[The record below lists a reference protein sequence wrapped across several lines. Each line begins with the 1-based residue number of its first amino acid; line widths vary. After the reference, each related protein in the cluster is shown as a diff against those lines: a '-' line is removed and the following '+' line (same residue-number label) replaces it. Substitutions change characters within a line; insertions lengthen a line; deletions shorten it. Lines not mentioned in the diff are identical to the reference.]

1 MKLISVLVGLLLVGG
16 LVSGSESVK
25 PGIMVTLNS
34 QFFKTAINNLITYMS
49 SLKMK
54 NNICEY
60 EDGTTRQFKHIT
72 PLFTVQM
79 NCSNFQFQ

>member
-49 SLKMK
+49 SLK
-54 NNICEY
+54 
-60 EDGTTRQFKHIT
+60 
-72 PLFTVQM
+72 
-79 NCSNFQFQ
+79 